1 MKMPLNDALRSFA
14 DQDRVRLHMPGHK
27 GRGFAGARLDVT
39 ELSGTDN
46 LHHPTGAIAE
56 SQRELARVYGSKA
69 AHILVGGTTS
79 GLVAAILAGAGE
91 GDAVIVPSNSHRS
104 VWTALTLGRIRGVFI
119 DPVPDATLGFP
130 RAVTSEQ
137 VAQALSAHPDCRG
150 MVLTTPT
157 YYGTVSDTR
166 AIAERLHRAG
176 KWLIVDEAHGAHL
189 AFDKEYPT
197 DAVAAGADVVVQ
209 STHKMLGALTQGS
222 LLHRCSDRIDGARL
236 SVWLAML
243 QSSSPNYG
251 LMRSVERAVAEAAD
265 RGAAVFGAIAR
276 AHRAAARASRATD
289 NLFLYAPAG
298 SYDASKWL
306 YGVRDG
312 SGMAVG
318 RRLREQGI
326 YCELETPRWLLA
338 LTGIGTTAEDL
349 GQLIRAVAESNRR
362 VGRPAEKSDA
372 KPVLPAGRFN
382 QAWPLW
388 RAFGAAK
395 RRVPLARA
403 GGMISGEM
411 LVPYPP
417 GVPVVLPGD
426 RLTAPLIA
434 YVQAQL
440 AAGIT
445 VMGVDARDG
454 VTVVDAEA
462 Q

>member
-1 MKMPLNDALRSFA
+1 MKTSLNDALRAFA

-39 ELSGTDN
+39 ELPGTDN

-91 GDAVIVPSNSHRS
+91 GDAVIVPSHSHRS
-104 VWTALTLGRIRGVFI
+104 VLTALTLGRIRGVFI
-119 DPVPDATLGFP
+119 DPVLDETLGFP
-130 RAVTSEQ
+130 KAVTLEQ
-137 VAQALSAHPDCRG
+137 VDRALLAHSDCRG

-189 AFDKEYPT
+189 AFSEAYPT

-222 LLHRCSDRIDGARL
+222 LLHRCSERIDGERL
-236 SVWLAML
+236 SAWLAML

-251 LMRSVERAVAEAAD
+251 LMRSVEGAVAAAAD
-265 RGAAVFGAIAR
+265 RGGAVFNAIAR
-276 AHRAAARASRATD
+276 AHRAAAGASEAAD

-318 RRLREQGI
+318 RRLRAQGI
-326 YCELETPRWLLA
+326 YCEIESPHWLLG

-349 GQLIRAVAESNRR
+349 GHFTRAVAKSNHRFD
-362 VGRPAEKSDA
+362 GPAEKNETKSA
-372 KPVLPAGRFN
+372 WPAARFN

-403 GGMISGEM
+403 EGRISGEM
-411 LVPYPP
+411 LIPYPP
-417 GVPVVLPGD
+417 GVPAALPGD
-426 RLTAPLIA
+426 RLTAPIIA

-445 VMGVDARDG
+445 VMGVDGQGG
-454 VTVVDAEA
+454 VSVVDTGA

>member
-1 MKMPLNDALRSFA
+1 VKTPLDDALRAFS
-14 DQDRVRLHMPGHK
+14 DRDRVRLHMPGHK
-27 GRGFAGARLDVT
+27 GRGFAGAGLDVT

-69 AHILVGGTTS
+69 AHILVGGTTA
-79 GLVAAILAGAGE
+79 GLIAAILAGAGE

-104 VWTALTLGRIRGVFI
+104 VLTALTLGRIRGVFI
-119 DPVPDATLGFP
+119 DPVPDETLGFP
-130 RAVTSEQ
+130 GAVTPEQ
-137 VAQALSAHPDCRG
+137 VARALLAHPDCRG

-189 AFDKEYPT
+189 AFGEAYPT
-197 DAVAAGADVVVQ
+197 DAVTAGADVAVQ

-222 LLHRCSDRIDGARL
+222 LLHRCSERIDGERL
-236 SVWLAML
+236 SAWLAML

-276 AHRAAARASRATD
+276 SHRAAAEASRATD

-298 SYDASKWL
+298 SYDVSKWL

-318 RRLREQGI
+318 RRLRGQGI

-338 LTGIGTTAEDL
+338 LTGIGTTAGDL
-349 GQLIRAVAESNRR
+349 GQLVRAVAENNRR
-362 VGRPAEKSDA
+362 VDRPAEKRETETS
-372 KPVLPAGRFN
+372 LPAERFN

-403 GGMISGEM
+403 EGRISGEM
-411 LVPYPP
+411 LIPYPP
-417 GVPVVLPGD
+417 GAPVALPGD

-445 VMGVDARDG
+445 VMGVDARGG
-454 VTVVDAEA
+454 VAVVDTGA

>member
-1 MKMPLNDALRSFA
+1 MKTPLNDTLRAFA

-27 GRGFAGARLDVT
+27 GRGFAGAALDVT
-39 ELSGTDN
+39 ELPGTDN

-69 AHILVGGTTS
+69 AHILVGGTTV
-79 GLVAAILAGAGE
+79 GLIAAILAGTGE
-91 GDAVIVPSNSHRS
+91 GDTVIVPSNSHRS
-104 VWTALTLGRIRGVFI
+104 VLTALTLGRICGVFI
-119 DPVPDATLGFP
+119 DPAPDEILGFP
-130 RAVTSEQ
+130 GAVTSEQ
-137 VAQALSAHPDCRG
+137 VAQALLSHPDCRG

-166 AIAERLHRAG
+166 AIAERMHRAG

-189 AFDKEYPT
+189 AFGKAYPT
-197 DAVAAGADVVVQ
+197 DAVTAGADVVVQ

-222 LLHRCSDRIDGARL
+222 LLHRCSDRIDDERL
-236 SVWLAML
+236 SARLAML

-276 AHRAAARASRATD
+276 AHRVAAEAAQATD

-312 SGMAVG
+312 SGMVVG
-318 RRLREQGI
+318 RHLREQGI
-326 YCELETPRWLLA
+326 YCELETPHWLLA
-338 LTGIGTTAEDL
+338 LTGIGTTVGDL
-349 GQLIRAVAESNRR
+349 RQLIRAVAENNRR
-362 VGRPAEKSDA
+362 VGQPAEKSNIN
-372 KPVLPAGRFN
+372 PTLPAERFN
-382 QAWPLW
+382 QTWPLW
-388 RAFGAAK
+388 RAFSAAK
-395 RRVPLARA
+395 RRVSLTWAE
-403 GGMISGEM
+403 GMISGEI
-411 LVPYPP
+411 LIPYPP

-445 VMGVDARDG
+445 VMGVDARGG
-454 VTVVDAEA
+454 VTVVDTDA